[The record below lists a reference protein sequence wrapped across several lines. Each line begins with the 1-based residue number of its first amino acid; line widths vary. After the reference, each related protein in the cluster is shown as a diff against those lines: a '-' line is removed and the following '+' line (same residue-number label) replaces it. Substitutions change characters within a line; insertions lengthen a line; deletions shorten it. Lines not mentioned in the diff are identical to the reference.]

1 MGIEHRALLVIGWR
15 LDADDLA
22 RIAVAVRA
30 HKPGCAEWSDEE
42 CAGYA
47 RPIMDGWIIDWSAER
62 YGEPCSYHI
71 SAVRPDAELDADA
84 LIDVL
89 PTFRAQGA
97 ALAER
102 LGIPFRGITVRA
114 VHRSC

>member
-1 MGIEHRALLVIGWR
+1 MGLEHRALLLIGWQ

-22 RIAVAVRA
+22 RIAAAVRA
-30 HKPGCAEWSDEE
+30 HNPSFAEWSDEE
-42 CAGYA
+42 CADYA
-47 RPIMDGWIIDWSAER
+47 LPLLDGWRVGWSADS
-62 YGEPCSYHI
+62 YGDQCIYHL
-71 SAVRPDAELDADA
+71 SAVRPDAELDGDALADA
-84 LIDVL
+84 LPVY
-89 PTFRAQGA
+89 RAQGA